1 MPWTGLRGEAGARPP
16 AARGPRGKQT
26 LQPQAGPVGD
36 AASSGGFFTSG
47 EKPRQDRRPSRSQRN
62 GEMMCSWY
70 CFEPRGFYVIFSA
83 AVGDRC
89 GSYKLSWV
97 VAVGTIAGS
106 LAPWGLDQTE
116 GTNNFV

>member
-1 MPWTGLRGEAGARPP
+1 M
-16 AARGPRGKQT
+16 
-26 LQPQAGPVGD
+26 GD

-62 GEMMCSWY
+62 GEMMCGWY

-83 AVGDRC
+83 AVGNRC

-106 LAPWGLDQTE
+106 PAPCGLDQTE
-116 GTNNFV
+116 GTNNK